1 MLTAPVLTIV
11 DGLCNEIG
19 LMSTI
24 KERPPPRNRG
34 YPPLRADKGIAVAP
48 TAARPLAI
56 SSHRNPLRGH
66 KKIVCL
72 ATDANN
78 KKAPPSRT
86 ASVWLIQSRPS
97 RTKPQKVQPTQ

>member
-24 KERPPPRNRG
+24 KERPLRIRS
-34 YPPLRADKGIAVAP
+34 YPPLRADTGIAVAP

-56 SSHRNPLRGH
+56 SSHRNPLRGR